1 MRGTKAK
8 RLRRE
13 NPEPKVPHYTTPVM
27 INIKGKPTFI
37 PRRARRLATR
47 QMIKG
52 IRTGRISLD
61 KLMQQDED
69 TVEVTLPKEENDRD
83 K

>member
-13 NPEPKVPHYTTPVM
+13 NPEPKVPHYTEPFMV
-27 INIKGKPTFI
+27 NIKGKETHV
-37 PRRARRLATR
+37 PRRERRAVYR
-47 QMIKG
+47 HYIKMLKNG
-52 IRTGRISLD
+52 KISL
-61 KLMQQDED
+61 QDLAEQKGD
-69 TVEVTLPKEENDRD
+69 DDRT